1 MFIQNLGRQ
10 TSSGGMTSYV
20 RDGTGGKWAAEKLE
34 CLEKYLSAYTT
45 ILRKQ
50 SDRFQGYFYIDAFAG
65 AGRARLRDKPQDA
78 AEELQL
84 IFQIAEFGESDEERV
99 EYIDGSPKIAL
110 GIEYPFTNYIFIDN
124 NAERISKLQELKE
137 AYADSRDIS
146 IREGNSNVELRDLV
160 VESNIDWRRHRAV
173 ALLDPFGMQV
183 PWGTIETLA
192 NTRAIGVI
200 VNFPVGMAIQRLLP
214 QSGEF
219 SPNQRAMLTHYLG
232 SPDWESVVY
241 EETPDLFGETRIS
254 KVDQSGHRLAK
265 WYQERLTRMFGFG
278 ARPRLIR
285 NSQGGHLYYI
295 LFAGPNAVG
304 AKIASHVLS
313 RGETVP

>member
-1 MFIQNLGRQ
+1 
-10 TSSGGMTSYV
+10 MTSYV
-20 RDGTGGKWAAEKLE
+20 RNGSVGKWAAEKLE
-34 CLEKYLSAYTT
+34 CLEKYLSAHTI

-50 SDRFQGYFYIDAFAG
+50 SGRFQGYFYIDAFAG
-65 AGRARLRDKPQDA
+65 AGRARLRDKPQGA
-78 AEELQL
+78 AEESQL
-84 IFQIAEFGESDEERV
+84 ILQISDFGESDEERI
-99 EYIDGSPKIAL
+99 EYIDGSPKVAL

-124 NAERISKLQELKE
+124 DAERISKLQELKD
-137 AYADSRDIS
+137 AYADSRNIS
-146 IREGNSNVELRDLV
+146 IREGDSNVELRNLASG
-160 VESNIDWRRHRAV
+160 SNIDWQHHRAV
-173 ALLDPFGMQV
+173 VLLDPFGMQV
-183 PWGTIETLA
+183 PWSTIETLA
-192 NTRAIGVI
+192 KTRAMEVI

-219 SPNQRAMLTHYLG
+219 GPNQRAMLTHYLG

-241 EETPDLFGETRIS
+241 EESPDLFGETLIS

-265 WYQERLTRMFGFG
+265 WYQERLTRTFGFG

-304 AKIASHVLS
+304 AKIASHILS
-313 RGETVP
+313 QGETVP